1 MWRAHGRDDTRT
13 DDGSAEA
20 APPSSARDAGVPDAG
35 AHRAQALDH
44 LPEPPRLA
52 RRDLMAGALST
63 LTLTALPALLLRA
76 PHARAIGPASQVG
89 IGQLVV
95 DGTSESRPE
104 AARRL
109 LWETGRRTS
118 IDVARDATPVKISD
132 AGLFE
137 QPLLLLTGSGPFAE
151 LPAKERALL
160 VKHLRMGGLLWVD
173 AQSPD
178 DGFMTSVKRELTA
191 MFPREKLTPLE
202 KDHVLYK
209 SYYILDGV
217 VGRTANAPRALGLE
231 IASRLL
237 VIVTECDVLGA
248 FERDR
253 IGTWRFE
260 CEPGGERQR
269 ERAMRFGVNVVM
281 VATCLDY
288 KSDQVHI
295 PFIMKKKRR

>member
-1 MWRAHGRDDTRT
+1 MRRARRT
-13 DDGSAEA
+13 STADAGPLHVEREEGGDEA
-20 APPSSARDAGVPDAG
+20 RASGAPPNVEKRHS
-35 AHRAQALDH
+35 
-44 LPEPPRLA
+44 
-52 RRDLMAGALST
+52 RRDLLKGGVST
-63 LTLTALPALLLRA
+63 LARTAVPAFLLAGSRA
-76 PHARAIGPASQVG
+76 FAIGPGSQVG
-89 IGQLVV
+89 IGQIIV
-95 DGTSESRPE
+95 DGASESRPE

-118 IDVARDATPVKISD
+118 IDVAREATRVKIAD
-132 AGLFE
+132 PALFE
-137 QPLLLLTGSGPFAE
+137 QPLLVWTGSGPFAE

-173 AQSPD
+173 GQSRD
-178 DGFMTSVKRELTA
+178 DGFIDAVRRELLA
-191 MFPREKLTPLE
+191 MFPREKLAPLE

-217 VGRTANAPRALGLE
+217 VGRTADEKRAAGIE
-231 IASRLL
+231 IAQRLL
-237 VIVTECDVLGA
+237 VVVTECDVLGA
-248 FERDR
+248 LERDR
-253 IGTWRFE
+253 FGTWRFE

-269 ERAMRFGVNVVM
+269 ERALRFGVNLLM

>member
-1 MWRAHGRDDTRT
+1 MRRGLLGKHNETRDVSRNDDDVHDMPTRA
-13 DDGSAEA
+13 
-20 APPSSARDAGVPDAG
+20 
-35 AHRAQALDH
+35 ALDM
-44 LPEPPRLA
+44 RQTRRDVLA
-52 RRDLMAGALST
+52 RAASV
-63 LTLTALPALLLRA
+63 LTLTALPGVLTGARRA
-76 PHARAIGPASQVG
+76 HAIGPASQVG
-89 IGQLVV
+89 IGQIVV

-118 IDVARDATPVKISD
+118 IDVARDATRVKISD
-132 AGLFE
+132 QALFE
-137 QPLLLLTGSGPFAE
+137 QPLLVWTGSGPFAD

-173 AQSPD
+173 AQSRD
-178 DGFMTSVKRELTA
+178 DGFVDAVKRELTA
-191 MFPREKLTPLE
+191 MFPHEKLTPLE
-202 KDHVLYK
+202 KEHVLYK

-217 VGRTANAPRALGLE
+217 VGRTAADPRALGLE
-231 IASRLL
+231 IADRLL
-237 VIVTECDVLGA
+237 VVITECDVLGA
-248 FERDR
+248 LERDR

-269 ERAMRFGVNVVM
+269 ERAMRFGVNLVM